1 LNCSNLRTAH
11 KVFIGHFATPCPSS
25 SWLDDHMLMTS
36 EHLERILNVDLQ
48 NEDHLVWAKLFPNEK
63 DLAELGNFLV
73 SWMN

>member
-1 LNCSNLRTAH
+1 
-11 KVFIGHFATPCPSS
+11 
-25 SWLDDHMLMTS
+25 MLMTS